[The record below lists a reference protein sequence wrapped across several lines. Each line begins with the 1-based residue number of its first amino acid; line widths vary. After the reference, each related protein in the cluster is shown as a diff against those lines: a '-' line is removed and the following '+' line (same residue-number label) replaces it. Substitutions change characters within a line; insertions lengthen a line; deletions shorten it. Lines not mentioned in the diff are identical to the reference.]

1 MDQGSRLCI
10 EYRKMYGYGRFRIVS
25 YTFLYEVK
33 ADVMECAEGSNP
45 NCDIDVGLLR
55 KSFREIRSSNA
66 AGVDKVTAEDYVEN
80 LDANL
85 YNLHDRLCRG

>member
-25 YTFLYEVK
+25 YTSVYDVK

-45 NCDIDVGLLR
+45 DCDMANDQETI
-55 KSFREIRSSNA
+55 
-66 AGVDKVTAEDYVEN
+66 GV
-80 LDANL
+80 LDQGMFS
-85 YNLHDRLCRG
+85 RG